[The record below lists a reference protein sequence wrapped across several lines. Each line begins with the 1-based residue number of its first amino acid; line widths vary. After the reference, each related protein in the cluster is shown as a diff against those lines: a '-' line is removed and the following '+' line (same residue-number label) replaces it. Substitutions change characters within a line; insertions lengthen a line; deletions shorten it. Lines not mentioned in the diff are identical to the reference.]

1 MIPHLKRRF
10 LLIHLSILLTVFL
23 SIFISTY
30 GLMSKAETR
39 QALKIMEELARNDG
53 NLPPPLMNEPKKW
66 GPLKKSPF
74 NPLLLQ
80 SSFIFKINEEGQIV
94 ASISHLHPIRPSNL
108 RRNLLKGC

>member
-53 NLPPPLMNEPKKW
+53 NLPPPLMSRKNGDP
-66 GPLKKSPF
+66 
-74 NPLLLQ
+74 
-80 SSFIFKINEEGQIV
+80 
-94 ASISHLHPIRPSNL
+94 
-108 RRNLLKGC
+108 